1 MARWKLL
8 VLYPVILLGLM
19 IAAVAYGLLIVMFPY
34 NAHRVLVSVDQLLNT
49 VALGDEDETISSR
62 AAKASKEER
71 AWGCV
76 LCKVLDFF
84 DPGHCDDNI
93 EYDEGKKLKA

>member
-8 VLYPVILLGLM
+8 LLYPVVLLGLA
-19 IAAVAYGLLIVMFPY
+19 IAAVAYGLLIIMFPY

-62 AAKASKEER
+62 AAKASR
-71 AWGCV
+71 QGSAWGCV
-76 LCKVLDFF
+76 LCKALNFF
-84 DPGHCDDNI
+84 DPGHCENNI
-93 EYDEGKKLKA
+93 EADEGQKLPA